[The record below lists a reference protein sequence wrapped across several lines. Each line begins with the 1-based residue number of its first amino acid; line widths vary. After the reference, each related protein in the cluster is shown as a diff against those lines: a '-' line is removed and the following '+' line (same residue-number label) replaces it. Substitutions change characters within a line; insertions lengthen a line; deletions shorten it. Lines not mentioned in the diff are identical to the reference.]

1 MYTTIST
8 ASRMLPPERHLLTFV
23 LAKAAPGVSPRE
35 LAARIEGLKARSSED
50 FKADTVDWL
59 FINSADGMGIHY
71 NAGRR

>member
-1 MYTTIST
+1 MYTTLSN

-35 LAARIEGLKARSSED
+35 LAARIEGQTNLKARSADD

-59 FINSADGMGIHY
+59 LINSEMWVTWPQ
-71 NAGRR
+71 